1 MPKPIYAP
9 DKTTALYCRLS
20 RDDGGDAE
28 SNSIGNQKTILSRYA
43 TDHGFSNTKFY
54 VDDGWSGANFN
65 RPGFEAMMSDV
76 DDGLIGTIIC
86 KDMSRFGRDYLHVGL
101 YTEVKFPEAGIRFI
115 AINDGV
121 DSASGASDDFTPFRN
136 IINEWYCRDISK
148 KIKASMQSRAKSGE
162 HLTGNAPYGYK
173 KDESNPKKW
182 VIDEVPASII
192 REVFLLYLDGK
203 NAAQIATEMEKR
215 GYDAPGDYLAK
226 QHQYKK
232 GKAVTFDTP
241 KAMWHPGTILN
252 LLDRYEYCGHTVSY
266 RRKSISYKT
275 HKSVLNDEADWIITK
290 NTQPA
295 IIDEEIWQTVHK
307 MRESGRRR
315 KEHVWDKGPLSGFLY
330 CPDCGSKL
338 YFNHP
343 TRLKTS
349 GTYMCGYYMHY
360 KKCSTHYIRRDELE
374 PAVLDQL
381 RADCAYAK
389 EHEAD
394 FVKMVEKKTRQQGDD
409 VVKKAEKEYAETRNR
424 IDDIDRIINQLYED
438 KVSGGLSAERFSR
451 MLGKYEAEQETLRS
465 RCQELQ
471 AQITA
476 AKTTSDN
483 AKQFIRMVRKF
494 TDIQELTAE
503 IVATLIERVEVGQAQ
518 VIDGVKKQEIK
529 IIYNFIG
536 NIQE

>member
-9 DKTTALYCRLS
+9 DKITALYCRLS

-28 SNSIGNQKTILSRYA
+28 SNSIGNQKTILRRYA
-43 TDHGFSNTKFY
+43 TDHGFSNTKYY

-65 RPGFEAMMSDV
+65 RPGFEALMADV
-76 DDGLIGTIIC
+76 DNGLISTIIC

-173 KDESNPKKW
+173 KDENNPKKW

-295 IIDEEIWQTVHK
+295 IIEEETWQTVHK

-315 KEHVWDKGPLSGFLY
+315 KEHVWDKGPLNGFLY

-360 KKCSTHYIRRDELE
+360 KKCTTHYIRRDELE
-374 PAVLDQL
+374 PAVLAQL

-394 FVKMVEKKTRQQGDD
+394 FVKMVEMKTRRQGDD
-409 VVKKAEKEYAETRNR
+409 VVKKAEKEYAEARSR
-424 IDDIDRIINQLYED
+424 IDEIDRIINQLYED
-438 KVSGGLSAERFSR
+438 KVSGGLSADRFSR
-451 MLGKYEAEQETLRS
+451 MLTKYETEQETLRS
-465 RCQELQ
+465 KCEQLQ
-471 AQITA
+471 TQITA

-494 TDIQELTAE
+494 TDIQELTPE

-518 VIDGVKKQEIK
+518 VIDGIKKQKIK

>member
-1 MPKPIYAP
+1 MQKPIYAP
-9 DKTTALYCRLS
+9 DQITALYCRLS

-43 TDHGFSNTKFY
+43 ADHGFTNTKFY

-182 VIDEVPASII
+182 VIDEVPAGII
-192 REVFLLYLDGK
+192 REVFELYLNGN
-203 NAAQIATEMEKR
+203 NAVQIATEMEKR

-241 KAMWHPGTILN
+241 KAMWHAGTILN
-252 LLDRYEYCGHTVSY
+252 ILDRYEYCGHTVSY

-295 IIDEEIWQTVHK
+295 IIEEETWQTVHK

-315 KEHVWDKGPLSGFLY
+315 KEHVWDKGPLNGFLY

-360 KKCSTHYIRRDELE
+360 KKCTTHYIRRDELE
-374 PAVLDQL
+374 PAVLAQL

-394 FVKMVEKKTRQQGDD
+394 FVKMVEMKTRRQGDD
-409 VVKKAEKEYAETRNR
+409 VVKKAEKEYAEARSR
-424 IDDIDRIINQLYED
+424 IDEIDRIINQLYED
-438 KVSGGLSAERFSR
+438 KVSGGLSADRFSR
-451 MLGKYEAEQETLRS
+451 MLTKYETEQETLRPK
-465 RCQELQ
+465 CEQLQ
-471 AQITA
+471 TQITA

-494 TDIQELTAE
+494 TDIQELTPE
-503 IVATLIERVEVGQAQ
+503 IVATLIERVEVRQAQ

>member
-1 MPKPIYAP
+1 M
-9 DKTTALYCRLS
+9 
-20 RDDGGDAE
+20 
-28 SNSIGNQKTILSRYA
+28 
-43 TDHGFSNTKFY
+43 
-54 VDDGWSGANFN
+54 
-65 RPGFEAMMSDV
+65 
-76 DDGLIGTIIC
+76 
-86 KDMSRFGRDYLHVGL
+86 GL

-192 REVFLLYLDGK
+192 RAVFLLYLDGK

-295 IIDEEIWQTVHK
+295 IIEEETWQTVHK

-315 KEHVWDKGPLSGFLY
+315 KEHVWDKGPLNGFLY

-360 KKCSTHYIRRDELE
+360 KKCTTHYIRRDELE
-374 PAVLDQL
+374 PAVLAQL

-394 FVKMVEKKTRQQGDD
+394 FVKMVEMKTRRQGDD
-409 VVKKAEKEYAETRNR
+409 VVKKAEKEYAEARSR
-424 IDDIDRIINQLYED
+424 IDEIDRIINQLYED
-438 KVSGGLSAERFSR
+438 KVSGGLSADRFSR
-451 MLGKYEAEQETLRS
+451 MLTKYETEQETLRS
-465 RCQELQ
+465 KCEQLQ
-471 AQITA
+471 TQITA

-494 TDIQELTAE
+494 TDIQELTPE
-503 IVATLIERVEVGQAQ
+503 IVATLIERVEVRQAQ

>member
-76 DDGLIGTIIC
+76 DDGLIGTLIC

-215 GYDAPGDYLAK
+215 GYDAPGDYLTK

-315 KEHVWDKGPLSGFLY
+315 KENVWDKGPLNGFLY

-494 TDIQELTAE
+494 TDIQELTPE

>member
-1 MPKPIYAP
+1 MPRQTFTP
-9 DKTTALYCRLS
+9 DKITALYCRLS

-43 TDHGFSNTKFY
+43 ADHGFSNTKFY
-54 VDDGWSGANFN
+54 VDDGWSGANFS

-76 DDGLIGTIIC
+76 DSGLIGTIIC

-173 KDESNPKKW
+173 KDPNNPKKW
-182 VIDEVPASII
+182 VIDEEPAKII
-192 REVFLLYLDGK
+192 QEVFQLYLNGQ
-203 NAAQIATEMEKR
+203 NAVQISNEMEKR

-226 QHQYKK
+226 QNQYRK
-232 GKAVTFDTP
+232 GKAVTFETP
-241 KAMWHPGTILN
+241 KAMWHPGTVLN

-266 RRKSISYKT
+266 RRKTISYKT
-275 HKSVLNDEADWIITK
+275 HKTTLNDEADWIITK
-290 NTQPA
+290 NTQAP
-295 IIDEEIWQTVHK
+295 IIDEETWQAVHK

-315 KEHVWDKGPLSGFLY
+315 KEHVWDKGPLNGFLY

-343 TRLKTS
+343 TRLKTV

-360 KKCSTHYIRRDELE
+360 KKCTTHYIRRDELE
-374 PAVLDQL
+374 PAVLARL
-381 RADCAYAK
+381 RADCAFAR
-389 EHEAD
+389 EHEAE
-394 FVKMVEKKTRQQGDD
+394 FVKMVEKKTRRQGEDA
-409 VVKKAEKEYAETRNR
+409 VKQAEKEYGEAKNR
-424 IDDIDRIINQLYED
+424 IEEIDQIINQLYED
-438 KVSGGLSAERFSR
+438 KVGGGLRAERFSR
-451 MLGKYEAEQETLRS
+451 MLTKYEAEQEELRS
-465 RCQELQ
+465 KCESLQ
-471 AQITA
+471 TQITA
-476 AKTTSDN
+476 ARTTSDN
-483 AKQFIRMVRKF
+483 AKQFIRVVKKF
-494 TDIQELTAE
+494 TEMQELTPE

>member
-9 DKTTALYCRLS
+9 DKITALYCRLS

-28 SNSIGNQKTILSRYA
+28 SNSIGNQKTILRRYA
-43 TDHGFSNTKFY
+43 TDHGFSNTKYY

-65 RPGFEAMMSDV
+65 RPGFEAMMADV
-76 DDGLIGTIIC
+76 DNGLISTIIC

-182 VIDEVPASII
+182 VIDELPAGII
-192 REVFLLYLDGK
+192 REVFELYLNGN
-203 NAAQIATEMEKR
+203 NAVQIATEMEKR
-215 GYDAPGDYLAK
+215 GYNAPGDYLAK
-226 QHQYKK
+226 QKQYKK

-241 KAMWHPGTILN
+241 KAMWHAGTILN
-252 LLDRYEYCGHTVSY
+252 ILDRYEYCGHTVSY

-290 NTQPA
+290 DTQAA
-295 IIDEEIWQTVHK
+295 IIDEETWQTVHK

-315 KEHVWDKGPLSGFLY
+315 KEHVWDKGPLNGFLY

-343 TRLKTS
+343 SRLKTS
-349 GTYMCGYYMHY
+349 GTYSCGYYLHY
-360 KKCSTHYIRRDELE
+360 KKCTSHYIRRDELD
-374 PAVLDQL
+374 PAVLARL
-381 RADCAYAK
+381 RADCAFAR
-389 EHEAD
+389 EHEAE
-394 FVKMVEKKTRQQGDD
+394 FIQMVERKTRRQGEDA
-409 VVKKAEKEYAETRNR
+409 VRNGEIEYGEARAR
-424 IDDIDRIINQLYED
+424 IDEIDQIINQLYED
-438 KVSGGLSAERFSR
+438 KVAGRLSAERFSR
-451 MLGKYEAEQETLRS
+451 MLAQFETEQDSLRS
-465 RCQELQ
+465 RCETLR
-471 AQITA
+471 AKITA
-476 AKTTSDN
+476 ARTTSDK
-483 AKQFIRMVRKF
+483 AKQFIRVVKRF
-494 TDIQELTAE
+494 TEMQELTPE
-503 IVATLIERVEVGQAQ
+503 IVATLIERVEIGQAQ
-518 VIDGVKKQEIK
+518 VMDGEKKQEIK
-529 IIYNFIG
+529 IVYNFIG
-536 NIQE
+536 DIRE

>member
-1 MPKPIYAP
+1 MPKPCPNP
-9 DKTTALYCRLS
+9 DKITALYCRLS

-43 TDHGFSNTKFY
+43 AEHGFTNTKFY
-54 VDDGWSGANFN
+54 VDDGWSGANFS

-173 KDESNPKKW
+173 KDERDPKKW
-182 VIDEVPASII
+182 VIDEVPAAII
-192 REVFLLYLDGK
+192 REIFNLYLGGS
-203 NAAQIATEMEKR
+203 NATQISEEMKRR
-215 GYDAPGDYLAK
+215 GYDAPGDHLAK
-226 QHQYKK
+226 QNQYTK
-232 GKAVTFDTP
+232 GKTVTFETP

-252 LLDRYEYCGHTVSY
+252 ILDRYEYCGHTVSY
-266 RRKSISYKT
+266 RRKTVSYKT

-290 NTQPA
+290 NTQAP

-315 KEHVWDKGPLSGFLY
+315 KEHVWDKGPLNGFLY

-338 YFNHP
+338 YFSHP
-343 TRLKTS
+343 SRLKTS

-360 KKCSTHYIRRDELE
+360 KKCTTHYIRRDELE
-374 PAVLDQL
+374 PAVLAQL

-389 EHEAD
+389 EHEAE
-394 FVKMVEKKTRQQGDD
+394 FVKMVEKKTRRQGDAAL
-409 VVKKAEKEYAETRNR
+409 KKGEKEYAEARSR
-424 IDDIDRIINQLYED
+424 IDEIDRIINQLYED

-465 RCQELQ
+465 RCVELQ

-483 AKQFIRMVRKF
+483 AKQFIRTVRKF
-494 TDIQELTAE
+494 TDIQELTPE
-503 IVATLIERVEVGQAQ
+503 IVSTLIERVEVGQAQ
-518 VIDGVKKQEIK
+518 MIDGVKKQDVK

-536 NIQE
+536 NIKE

>member
-9 DKTTALYCRLS
+9 DKITALYCRLS

-43 TDHGFSNTKFY
+43 ADHGFSNTKYY

-65 RPGFEAMMSDV
+65 RPGFEALMADV
-76 DDGLIGTIIC
+76 DNGLISTIIC

-173 KDESNPKKW
+173 KDENNPKKW

-295 IIDEEIWQTVHK
+295 IIEEETWQTVHK

-315 KEHVWDKGPLSGFLY
+315 KEHVWDKGPLNGFLY

-360 KKCSTHYIRRDELE
+360 KKCTTHYIRRDELE
-374 PAVLDQL
+374 PAVLAQL

-394 FVKMVEKKTRQQGDD
+394 FVKMVEMKTRRQGDD
-409 VVKKAEKEYAETRNR
+409 VVKKAEKEYAEARSR
-424 IDDIDRIINQLYED
+424 IDEIDRIINQLYED
-438 KVSGGLSAERFSR
+438 KVSGGLSADRFSR
-451 MLGKYEAEQETLRS
+451 MLTKYETEQETLRS
-465 RCQELQ
+465 KCEQLQ
-471 AQITA
+471 TQITA

-494 TDIQELTAE
+494 TDIQELTPE

>member
-9 DKTTALYCRLS
+9 DKITALYCRLS

-28 SNSIGNQKTILSRYA
+28 SNSIGNQKTILRRYA
-43 TDHGFSNTKFY
+43 TDHGFSNTKYY

-65 RPGFEAMMSDV
+65 RPGFEALMADV
-76 DDGLIGTIIC
+76 DNGLISTIIC

-173 KDESNPKKW
+173 KDENNPKKW

-295 IIDEEIWQTVHK
+295 IIEEETWQTVHK

-315 KEHVWDKGPLSGFLY
+315 KEHVWDKGPLNGFLY

-360 KKCSTHYIRRDELE
+360 KKCTTHYIRRDELE
-374 PAVLDQL
+374 PAVLAQL

-394 FVKMVEKKTRQQGDD
+394 FVKMVEMKTRRQGDD
-409 VVKKAEKEYAETRNR
+409 VVKKAEKEYAEARSR
-424 IDDIDRIINQLYED
+424 IDEIDRIINQLYED
-438 KVSGGLSAERFSR
+438 KVSGGLSADRFSR
-451 MLGKYEAEQETLRS
+451 MLTKYETEQETLRS
-465 RCQELQ
+465 KCEQLQ
-471 AQITA
+471 TQITA

-494 TDIQELTAE
+494 TDIQELTPE

>member
-9 DKTTALYCRLS
+9 DKITALYCRLS

-28 SNSIGNQKTILSRYA
+28 SNSIGNQKTILRRYA
-43 TDHGFSNTKFY
+43 TDHGFSNTKYY

-65 RPGFEAMMSDV
+65 RPGFEALMADV
-76 DDGLIGTIIC
+76 DNGLISTIIC

-115 AINDGV
+115 TINDGV

-173 KDESNPKKW
+173 KDENNPKKW

-295 IIDEEIWQTVHK
+295 IIEEETWQTVHK

-315 KEHVWDKGPLSGFLY
+315 KEHVWDKGPLNGFLY

-360 KKCSTHYIRRDELE
+360 KKCTTHYIRRDELE
-374 PAVLDQL
+374 PAVLAQL

-394 FVKMVEKKTRQQGDD
+394 FVKMVEMKTRRQGDD
-409 VVKKAEKEYAETRNR
+409 VVKKAEKEYAEARSR
-424 IDDIDRIINQLYED
+424 IDEIDRIINQLYED
-438 KVSGGLSAERFSR
+438 KVSGGLSADRFSR
-451 MLGKYEAEQETLRS
+451 MLTKYETEQETLRS
-465 RCQELQ
+465 KCEQLQ
-471 AQITA
+471 TQITA

-494 TDIQELTAE
+494 TDIQELTPE